1 MAIESLVGLA
11 VFALIMLGVAIY
23 ADKHRAED
31 RRRPN
36 QDKHGDG

>member
-11 VFALIMLGVAIY
+11 VFALIMLCVAIY

-31 RRRPN
+31 RHRKRR
-36 QDKHGDG
+36 DG